1 MEATGI
7 SEEAQQEYMMDIA
20 AAYNNRMRPKN
31 KTSKEEECSHLR
43 AKLAE
48 AMSAINNTL
57 TKVNSEI

>member
-7 SEEAQQEYMMDIA
+7 SEEAQIEYMMDIA

-31 KTSKEEECSHLR
+31 KTSKEEECSLLR
-43 AKLAE
+43 ARLAD

>member
-31 KTSKEEECSHLR
+31 RTSKEEECS
-43 AKLAE
+43 
-48 AMSAINNTL
+48 
-57 TKVNSEI
+57 

>member
-31 KTSKEEECSHLR
+31 KTSKEEECSQLR
-43 AKLAE
+43 ARLAE

>member
-31 KTSKEEECSHLR
+31 KTSKEEECSLLR
-43 AKLAE
+43 ARLAD

>member
-1 MEATGI
+1 
-7 SEEAQQEYMMDIA
+7 MMDIA

-31 KTSKEEECSHLR
+31 KTSKEEECSQLR
-43 AKLAE
+43 ARLAE